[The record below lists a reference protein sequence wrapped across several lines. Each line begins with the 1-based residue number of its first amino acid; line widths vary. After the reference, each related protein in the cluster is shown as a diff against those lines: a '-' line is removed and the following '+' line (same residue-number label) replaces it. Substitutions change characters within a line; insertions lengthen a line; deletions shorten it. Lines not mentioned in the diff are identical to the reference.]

1 MPLVGDFPL
10 SFHGTGI
17 EYPKWGTDNDYHVPL
32 GPLPEPFSESL
43 SMPRPMNDDLYTRW
57 KLVVP
62 ATLAGK
68 IEFMLTDPVHQKP
81 IYGTRTKLITALLE
95 EWIAK
100 QRQAE
105 VLPPVPSLA
114 ELRAM
119 GEH

>member
-1 MPLVGDFPL
+1 
-10 SFHGTGI
+10 
-17 EYPKWGTDNDYHVPL
+17 
-32 GPLPEPFSESL
+32 
-43 SMPRPMNDDLYTRW
+43 MPRPMNDDLYTRW

-62 ATLAGK
+62 ATLAGR

-81 IYGTRTKLITALLE
+81 IYGARTRLVSALLE

-100 QRQAE
+100 QSGSA
-105 VLPPVPSLA
+105 LPPVPSLS